1 MSGIKLFTVRGIE
14 IKMHITFPLIL
25 VWAALQ
31 FGYLSQGRFSLSG
44 AAFGVVITLLLFVCV
59 VIHELAHSLTAAAM
73 GFPVRD
79 IVLLPLGGVSQ
90 MKRIPERPVQELL
103 MAIAGPA
110 SNVVIAATLAVVGLL
125 LPLHLGR
132 GLLRLV
138 LSPTF
143 LGWDDTL
150 PYLIVTNLGLA
161 GFNLIPAFPMDGG
174 RVLRALLAIVVPY
187 ARATAW
193 AVRVGQS
200 LAWIF
205 GLLGLIT
212 GNLLWILIAFF
223 VYTGASQ
230 EGRMIQVREA
240 LQGLRVRQVFS
251 RRVIALVP
259 DDPIGR
265 AADLTLDSFQAD
277 FPVCE
282 GERIV
287 GLLTHADLVRSLQRR
302 QPNTPVRQVM
312 RTEFP
317 TIGPD
322 DGLFQAH
329 QRMAEAKLDAL
340 PVVERGYF
348 LGLLTRRDVN
358 EGYQLLSVS
367 PELQRREP

>member
-103 MAIAGPA
+103 MAIAGPL
-110 SNVVIAATLAVVGLL
+110 SNVVIAAVLAVVGVL
-125 LPLHLGR
+125 LPLHLGH
-132 GLLRLV
+132 GLWKLLV
-138 LSPTF
+138 SPTF
-143 LGWDDTL
+143 LGWGDTL

-174 RVLRALLAIVVPY
+174 RVLRALLAIVMPY

-193 AVRVGQS
+193 AVRVGQG
-200 LAWIF
+200 LAWVL

-212 GNLLWILIAFF
+212 GNLLLILVALF
-223 VYTGASQ
+223 VYAGAAQ

-251 RRVIALVP
+251 RRVLTLSP
-259 DDPIGR
+259 DDPISR
-265 AADLTLDSFQAD
+265 AADLTLESFQAD

-287 GLLTHADLVRSLQRR
+287 GLLTHTDLVRSLQQR

-317 TIGPD
+317 VIGPD

-329 QRMAEAKLDAL
+329 QQMAEAKLDAL
-340 PVVERGYF
+340 PVVEREYF

-367 PELQRREP
+367 PGLQRRGL